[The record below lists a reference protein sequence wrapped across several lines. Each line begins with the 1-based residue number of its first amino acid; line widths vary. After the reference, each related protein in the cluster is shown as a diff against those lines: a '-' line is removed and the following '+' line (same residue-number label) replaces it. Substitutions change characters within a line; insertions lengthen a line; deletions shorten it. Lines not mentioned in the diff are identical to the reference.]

1 VTIAPYDDVLARI
14 SDYLQQNVERP
25 LPPSLSATTR
35 LVADLG
41 LDSMEGAQMLS
52 DLEDH
57 YEVTIAV
64 SVLQRV
70 ETLGDVAAVVVSA
83 LDPGKLT

>member
-1 VTIAPYDDVLARI
+1 MDPTSDDLLARMC
-14 SDYLQQNVERP
+14 DYLQQNVERP
-25 LPPSLSATTR
+25 LPGSLSATTR
-35 LVADLG
+35 LVTDLH

-57 YEVTIAV
+57 YGVTIAV
-64 SVLQRV
+64 SVLQRA

-83 LDPGKLT
+83 LETGKRT